1 MKNIRNWMLFAMVLL
16 FFDVHIGIVNLLPNW
31 AGYLILA
38 YCAKKMMAEKG
49 GLTAALG
56 ICAAVL
62 QIDIFLFPNRQC
74 FADFAVQWYFLDHGN
89 AAVLRLG
96 YRHFAAAGKRRS
108 MDPAKNIIDVV
119 CHFHCSLR
127 YDAECKTNVHPCGRY
142 DVLCQTLFS
151 VWDLAFDSER
161 RSRTRKR
168 RKSIRKR
175 YSWNP

>member
-56 ICAAVL
+56 ICV
-62 QIDIFLFPNRQC
+62 
-74 FADFAVQWYFLDHGN
+74 
-89 AAVLRLG
+89 AVLRLG

-151 VWDLAFDSER
+151 VWALAFDSER
-161 RSRTRKR
+161 RTNRTRGRKR
-168 RKSIRKR
+168 GNFIRKR